1 MTFMAN
7 VIDRASVSAEEAL
20 RFDSDEMAEL
30 ERLFGDEE
38 RLMLALR
45 QRWMTTLT
53 AKLDQAAHEGVPAAQ
68 VRARLASAQ
77 PGLRALLDAAL
88 RATRPSGV
96 RALFVERPDPVP
108 GPSTTPHPPSGGE
121 PPTGRRDPS

>member
-68 VRARLASAQ
+68 VRARLAAAQ
-77 PGLRALLDAAL
+77 PGLRALLDAAARGSVRL
-88 RATRPSGV
+88 RALDRGEQRT
-96 RALFVERPDPVP
+96 LDYFD
-108 GPSTTPHPPSGGE
+108 GPNPLL
-121 PPTGRRDPS
+121 RDDRDDAA